1 MCFYLQFS
9 WLTQLFSL
17 GRMGFLR
24 GWLVCFLFFAEL
36 RLQVGLSTAC
46 WTLNEE
52 LSWFGFQTLFSE
64 PCFLVAQPERETS
77 NQPLWRALW
86 YSVWFNTYLS
96 ASYVLST
103 EKEGE
108 IMWCQWNLTCKLECA
123 VHSDKYVHWGGIRQ
137 LCLECIGDHSQ
148 RGGWHSPGSVRRAGC
163 LFSAEGS
170 SMC

>member
-86 YSVWFNTYLS
+86 YSVWFNTCLS

-108 IMWCQWNLTCKLECA
+108 VMWCHGIWLANLNVQHILISTCTE
-123 VHSDKYVHWGGIRQ
+123 
-137 LCLECIGDHSQ
+137 
-148 RGGWHSPGSVRRAGC
+148 
-163 LFSAEGS
+163 EGS
-170 SMC
+170 DSFAWSALGTTVREEVDIALGL